1 MTLETLIFY
10 YDKNEL
16 KLVSKSL
23 LFPKTNVEFSPCN
36 QFSWQCQQSRD
47 SSSIFFPTFDI
58 CMLRKLKKE
67 GRPRKTDL
75 FSKPQIYG
83 ICLVFVPLFFSF
95 IQCILKSF
103 FIYCDRAYFLKE
115 GEIHY
120 YPNAVHSCN

>member
-1 MTLETLIFY
+1 MLSFHPVI
-10 YDKNEL
+10 N
-16 KLVSKSL
+16 SL
-23 LFPKTNVEFSPCN
+23 GNA
-36 QFSWQCQQSRD
+36 
-47 SSSIFFPTFDI
+47 SSQEILPVLFFPTFDI